1 VLSTLVNIAY
11 MKKVTLSEALAT
23 FKTKTALAKA
33 VGSSL
38 AAVSKWKDPLT
49 PRIEARVY
57 SALTRSPDLF
67 PQPKEEEAT
76 Q

>member
-1 VLSTLVNIAY
+1 

-49 PRIEARVY
+49 PRIESRVY
-57 SALTRSPDLF
+57 SALMRRPDLF
-67 PQPKEEEAT
+67 PQPQCLNSLSAKDGG